1 MKRVIIV
8 LKITLNIVIL
18 FFALAL
24 IVSAK
29 GKTIQTKLFGTYIPQ
44 KAIIKNVFLIEKK
57 TGGQKNSSPT
67 VTHDVEINA
76 SYNRNNKKYST
87 VILVKSFDRYKAEEA
102 EEFRRK
108 YKQKG
113 EMVNIFISPN
123 TPGNAV
129 LDRIDE
135 FHVWVW
141 ILVFLIIFI
150 LIFRIIW
157 LFMTFSRSKKDEK
170 LIPKKMFQPKIKEEK
185 KSESKLVLSETDYKH
200 SNDLKDD
207 IDNTNDLELT
217 GDSLADYYSGALK
230 KFKLAEYPGYY
241 CTIYIMKNE
250 IIIVHQESTH
260 NWTANYNFKAFLDN
274 RELDQL
280 LIDPDELINKDI
292 IISKI
297 NALKFN

>member
-67 VTHDVEINA
+67 LTHDIEINA
-76 SYNRNNKKYST
+76 SYNINNKNYST
-87 VILVKSFDRYKAEEA
+87 VILVKSFDRYKIEEA
-102 EEFRRK
+102 EEFKRK

-123 TPGNAV
+123 SPENAV
-129 LDRIDE
+129 INRIDE
-135 FHVWVW
+135 FHIWVW
-141 ILVFLIIFI
+141 TFVFLIIFI

-157 LFMTFSRSKKDEK
+157 LLMTFSGSKKDQTIDFKKVSKLKNKEK
-170 LIPKKMFQPKIKEEK
+170 VNSVLSDSNFKEE
-185 KSESKLVLSETDYKH
+185 EE
-200 SNDLKDD
+200 
-207 IDNTNDLELT
+207 INDLELT
-217 GDSLADYYSGALK
+217 GDSLADYYSGALQ
-230 KFKLAEYPGYY
+230 KFKLVEYPGYY

-250 IIIVHQESTH
+250 IITVHQESTH
-260 NWTANYNFKAFLDN
+260 NWTTRYNFKDFLN
-274 RELDQL
+274 KNELDKL
-280 LIDPDELINKDI
+280 LLDPDELINKNI

-297 NALKFN
+297 QDLIKNGETNNK